1 MSLDASVDSDDMDD
15 WDDFDKIIRE
25 ILEDTDGE
33 VERKHRWFDF
43 MEGRMDFPFKAYA
56 DIRKRNG
63 SAGRRLLE
71 VVGFAAVFD
80 RFGGDALYVHVD
92 YHGIMIPVEVRDI
105 EPANA
110 TSETRFALEV
120 WSYGKSPDF
129 DLKEMLYY
137 LNIR

>member
-15 WDDFDKIIRE
+15 WDDFDKTIRE

-33 VERKHRWFDF
+33 VERKN
-43 MEGRMDFPFKAYA
+43 
-56 DIRKRNG
+56 RKRNG
-63 SAGRRLLE
+63 SVEGRLLE
-71 VVGFAAVFD
+71 VVGFAAAFD

-92 YHGIMIPVEVRDI
+92 YHGIMIPVEVRGI
-105 EPANA
+105 ESASA